1 MAEKPRGDD
10 RAEALPIFYWAP
22 EHQRSRVV
30 RPEADLRGQQDGAE
44 LLPILCR
51 APKQHLDRPKENNRG
66 KPDRA

>member
-1 MAEKPRGDD
+1 MVKKPRGDD
-10 RAEALPIFYWAP
+10 RAEVLPNFYWAP

-44 LLPILCR
+44 LLPILCG